1 MPVESATFMRPFD
14 SAVVP
19 TPRHYPSNDNF
30 GHSKRKTADRSDIRD
45 ETSPFS
51 LVCPSRPTVIEETT
65 MNRNEID
72 IKGHDGVI
80 YKGRID
86 VEKLPAVDLHK
97 KSNTVLLAPPAPPAR
112 SRLDAPIT
120 HPPTHSP
127 TQHYHHLTL
136 PDLTGNQS
144 DRNDLSSPIPNL
156 EPSLPRE
163 ESFT

>member
-1 MPVESATFMRPFD
+1 MIFFYRRF
-14 SAVVP
+14 
-19 TPRHYPSNDNF
+19 
-30 GHSKRKTADRSDIRD
+30 
-45 ETSPFS
+45 
-51 LVCPSRPTVIEETT
+51 
-65 MNRNEID
+65 RNEID

-97 KSNTVLLAPPAPPAR
+97 KSNTVLLASPAPPAR
-112 SRLDAPIT
+112 SRLDAPVTIPST
-120 HPPTHSP
+120 HF
-127 TQHYHHLTL
+127 QHHHHLTL

-144 DRNDLSSPIPNL
+144 DRNDLSPPIPNL